1 MFNTTIKNEIEMDI
15 VLKMAVVV
23 DCCPQTKCVI
33 ANLLPTSMESGTH
46 GHHES
51 YRCHVTIMKQIE

>member
-1 MFNTTIKNEIEMDI
+1 MFNTTIKNEIEMD
-15 VLKMAVVV
+15 VVFKMAVVV
-23 DCCPQTKCVI
+23 DCPQTKWVI
-33 ANLLPTSMESGTH
+33 ANLHPTSMESGTH